1 LETTGFTID
10 KEKALKKW
18 KPILDSLN
26 VDDENKRLW
35 MSEYAEMQKYI
46 EEEKRNFN
54 FPLQPGDDFVPTH
67 EPGDPFD
74 SSSLSQNLL
83 PVAMK
88 IAAQTIGMDLV
99 TVVPMSSPSLGG
111 VPELNEEKYLNE
123 RRKKILEDIFDDDS
137 DDLNDDI
144 KETDFKDLD
153 DIKKDFMEGTS
164 GLLYFDFKY
173 GNPKN
178 DDKNK

>member
-1 LETTGFTID
+1 METTGFTID
-10 KEKALKKW
+10 REKALKNW

-67 EPGDPFD
+67 EPDDPFD
-74 SSSLSQNLL
+74 SSDLSQNLL

-99 TVVPMSSPSLGG
+99 TVIPMSSPSLGG

-123 RRKKILEDIFDDDS
+123 RRKKILEDVFDDNS
-137 DDLNDDI
+137 DDLNDNI
-144 KETDFKDLD
+144 KETDFKNLD
-153 DIKKDFMEGTS
+153 DIKKDFMEGGG

>member
-10 KEKALKKW
+10 KEKALKRW

-26 VDDENKRLW
+26 VTDEDKRLW
-35 MSEYAEMQKYI
+35 MCEYAEMQKLI
-46 EEEKRNFN
+46 EEDKRNFN
-54 FPLQPGDDFVPTH
+54 FPIKPGDDLVPPH

-99 TVVPMSSPSLGG
+99 TVNPMSSPKLGG

-123 RRKKILEDIFDDDS
+123 RRKKILDDVFDDNS

-144 KETDFKDLD
+144 KETDFKNLD
-153 DIKKDFMEGTS
+153 EIKKDFMEGGS
-164 GLLYFDFKY
+164 GLLFFDYKY

-178 DDKNK
+178 DDKSK

>member
-1 LETTGFTID
+1 
-10 KEKALKKW
+10 
-18 KPILDSLN
+18 
-26 VDDENKRLW
+26 

-67 EPGDPFD
+67 EPDDPFD
-74 SSSLSQNLL
+74 SSDLSQNLL

-99 TVVPMSSPSLGG
+99 TVIPMSSPSLGG

-123 RRKKILEDIFDDDS
+123 RRKKILEDVFDDNS
-137 DDLNDDI
+137 DDLNDNI
-144 KETDFKDLD
+144 KETDFKNLD
-153 DIKKDFMEGTS
+153 DIKKDFMEGGG